1 MSLNAVIAA
10 NRFGLGARPGELTQI
25 ARDPKAWL
33 MSQIG
38 SATSTNLPADGL
50 LTSAQA
56 FEALQ
61 SYQQARAAQQRSAQS
76 PNPAVNVDERVRLAD
91 LISKTMGPEIE
102 ARIQHAVT
110 TPAPF
115 AERWVQFWSN
125 HFTMAARN
133 LQTTPFPGSFEREA
147 IRPHVWGRFED
158 LLVKADTHVGM
169 LIYLDQA
176 QSIGP
181 NSQAAQNQ
189 QGRRRAAGLNENL
202 AREILELH
210 TLGAD
215 GGYTQA
221 DVTEFARAL
230 TGWTVAGPRLRRLAQ
245 GAEMGTTVFV
255 PALHEPGSRTILGKN
270 FPATGERQALDI
282 LAYLA
287 RQPSVAKRIAFKL
300 AQHFVADDPPPA
312 LVTRLENAFLQSRG
326 DLSALAKTLVQSPE
340 AWTPEAQ
347 KFKTPNDFLLSTMRA
362 SGANATSTQALR
374 STFEQLGQTP
384 WRAPSPKGWPDVAS
398 EWAAPDAILK
408 RIDWANLAADVIG
421 ETFQPLAFAETA
433 LGPALTDRT
442 KTAISRA
449 QTARQGIVLA
459 LMSPEFQRR

>member
-1 MSLNAVIAA
+1 
-10 NRFGLGARPGELTQI
+10 
-25 ARDPKAWL
+25 
-33 MSQIG
+33 
-38 SATSTNLPADGL
+38 
-50 LTSAQA
+50 
-56 FEALQ
+56 
-61 SYQQARAAQQRSAQS
+61 
-76 PNPAVNVDERVRLAD
+76 
-91 LISKTMGPEIE
+91 
-102 ARIQHAVT
+102 VT
-110 TPAPF
+110 TTAPF

-133 LQTTPFPGSFEREA
+133 VQTTPFPGSFEREA
-147 IRPHVWGRFED
+147 IRPYVWGRFEE

-189 QGRRRAAGLNENL
+189 QGRGRAAGLNENL

-215 GGYTQA
+215 GGYSQA

-245 GAEMGTTVFV
+245 DAKIGTTIFV
-255 PALHEPGSRTILGKN
+255 PALHEPGARVVLGKS
-270 FPATGERQALDI
+270 FPPAGENQALAI
-282 LAYLA
+282 LNHLA
-287 RQPSVAKRIAFKL
+287 RQPSVAKRIAFKV
-300 AQHFVADDPPPA
+300 AQHFVADDPPQA
-312 LVTRLENAFLQSRG
+312 LVARLEASFRQSGG
-326 DLSALAKTLVQSPE
+326 DLAALAKTLIQSPE
-340 AWTPEAQ
+340 AWAPEAS
-347 KFKTPNDFLLSTMRA
+347 KFKTPNDFLISTMRA
-362 SGANATSTQALR
+362 SGATAASMQALR
-374 STFEQLGQTP
+374 ATFEQLGQTP

-421 ETFQPLAFAETA
+421 ETFQPIAFAESA
-433 LGPALTDRT
+433 LGPALTD
-442 KTAISRA
+442 KTRIAISRA

>member
-10 NRFGLGARPGELTQI
+10 NRFGLGARPGELAQI

-33 MSQIG
+33 LSQVG
-38 SATSTNLPADGL
+38 QSQSTNMLSDGL
-50 LTSAQA
+50 LSSAQA

-61 SYQQARAAQQRSAQS
+61 SYQEARAAQRRTEAS
-76 PNPAVNVDERVRLAD
+76 PNPAVNAEERVRLAD
-91 LISKTMGPEIE
+91 LVGQTTGREIE

-110 TPAPF
+110 TQAPF

-125 HFTMAARN
+125 HFTMAVRN

-181 NSQAAQNQ
+181 NSQAAQTQ

-215 GGYTQA
+215 GGYSQT

-245 GAEMGTTVFV
+245 GSRVGTTIFV
-255 PALHEPGSRTILGKN
+255 SELHEPGARSILGKN
-270 FPATGERQALDI
+270 FPAAGERQALDI
-282 LAYLA
+282 LAHLA
-287 RQPSVAKRIAFKL
+287 RQPSVAKRIAFKV

-312 LVTRLENAFLQSRG
+312 LVARLEASFRQSSG
-326 DLSALAKTLVQSPE
+326 DLSALAKTLIQSPE
-340 AWTPEAQ
+340 AWAPETR
-347 KFKTPNDFLLSTMRA
+347 KFKTPNDFLISTMRA
-362 SGANATSTQALR
+362 SGANTTSTQALR
-374 STFEQLGQTP
+374 ATFEQLGQTP

-421 ETFQPLAFAETA
+421 ETFQPIAFAESA
-433 LGPALTDRT
+433 LGPALTDKTR
-442 KTAISRA
+442 TAISRA

>member
-10 NRFGLGARPGELTQI
+10 NRFGLGARPGELSQI

-33 MSQIG
+33 MGQIG
-38 SATSTNLPADGL
+38 KSASTNIPANGL
-50 LTSAQA
+50 LSSAQA

-61 SYQQARAAQQRSAQS
+61 SYQQARAAQQRGAQS
-76 PNPAVNVDERVRLAD
+76 PNPAVNFDERVRLAD
-91 LISKTMGPEIE
+91 LISKTTGPEIE

-125 HFTMAARN
+125 HFTMAVRN

-147 IRPHVWGRFED
+147 IRPYVWGRFED

-230 TGWTVAGPRLRRLAQ
+230 TGWTVAGPRVRRLAQ
-245 GAEMGTTVFV
+245 GAEIGTTVFV
-255 PALHEPGSRTILGKN
+255 PALHEPGSRTILGKS

-282 LAYLA
+282 LAHLA

-300 AQHFVADDPPPA
+300 AQHFVADDPPPS
-312 LVTRLENAFLQSRG
+312 LVTGLENSFLQSRG

-362 SGANATSTQALR
+362 SGAAATSTQALR

-384 WRAPSPKGWPDVAS
+384 WRAPSPKGWPDVAD

-421 ETFQPLAFAETA
+421 ETFHPLAFAETA
-433 LGPALTDRT
+433 LGPTLTDRT
-442 KTAISRA
+442 KTAILRA

>member
-1 MSLNAVIAA
+1 MSLNAVIAV
-10 NRFGLGARPGELTQI
+10 NRFGLGARPGDLNQV
-25 ARDPKAWL
+25 AHDPKAWL
-33 MSQIG
+33 LGQVGQSQSVNIQ
-38 SATSTNLPADGL
+38 SDGL
-50 LTSAQA
+50 LSSAQA

-61 SYQQARAAQQRSAQS
+61 SYQEARAAQRRRDAS
-76 PNPAVNVDERVRLAD
+76 PSPAMNADERVRLAD
-91 LISKTMGPEIE
+91 LVGQTTGREIE

-110 TPAPF
+110 TQAPF

-125 HFTMAARN
+125 HFTMAVRN
-133 LQTTPFPGSFEREA
+133 IQTTPFPGSFEREA

-181 NSQAAQNQ
+181 NSQAAKTQ

-215 GGYTQA
+215 GGYSQT

-245 GAEMGTTVFV
+245 GSKIGTTVFV
-255 PALHEPGSRTILGKN
+255 PALHEPGSRSILGKN
-270 FPATGERQALDI
+270 FPTAGERQALDI
-282 LAYLA
+282 LQHLA
-287 RQPSVAKRIAFKL
+287 RQPSVGKRIAFKV

-312 LVTRLENAFLQSRG
+312 LVARLEASFRQSSG
-326 DLSALAKTLVQSPE
+326 DLSALAKTLIQSPE
-340 AWTPEAQ
+340 AWVPETR
-347 KFKTPNDFLLSTMRA
+347 KFKTPNDFLISTMRA
-362 SGANATSTQALR
+362 SGANRTSTQALR
-374 STFEQLGQTP
+374 ATFEQLGQTP

-421 ETFQPLAFAETA
+421 ETFQPIAFAEAA
-433 LGPALTDRT
+433 LGPALTDKTR
-442 KTAISRA
+442 TAISRA

>member
-10 NRFGLGARPGELTQI
+10 NRFGLGARPGELAQI

-38 SATSTNLPADGL
+38 NAASTNLPAKGL
-50 LTSAQA
+50 LSSAQA

-61 SYQQARAAQQRSAQS
+61 GYQQARAAQQRNAQS
-76 PNPAVNVDERVRLAD
+76 PNPAANVDERVRLAD
-91 LISKTMGPEIE
+91 LISKTTGPEIE

-282 LAYLA
+282 LAHLA

-312 LVTRLENAFLQSRG
+312 LVTRLENSFLQSRG

-433 LGPALTDRT
+433 LGPALTDKT

>member
-10 NRFGLGARPGELTQI
+10 NRFGLGARPGDLTKV
-25 ARDPKAWL
+25 ALDPKAWL
-33 MSQIG
+33 LSQVGQSQAINIR
-38 SATSTNLPADGL
+38 SDNL

-61 SYQQARAAQQRSAQS
+61 DYQQARAAQQRAAAA
-76 PNPAVNVDERVRLAD
+76 PNPAVSADERVRRAD
-91 LISKTMGPEIE
+91 LVNQTTGREIE

-110 TPAPF
+110 TTAPF

-147 IRPHVWGRFED
+147 IRPYVWGRFED

-181 NSQAAQNQ
+181 NSQAAKVQ

-215 GGYTQA
+215 GGYSQA

-245 GAEMGTTVFV
+245 DAKIGTTIFV
-255 PALHEPGSRTILGKN
+255 PSLHEPGARVVLGKS
-270 FPATGERQALDI
+270 FPPGGENQALAI
-282 LAYLA
+282 LSHLA
-287 RQPSVAKRIAFKL
+287 QQPSVAERIAAKV
-300 AQHFVADDPPPA
+300 AQHFVADDPPRA
-312 LVTRLENAFLQSRG
+312 LVARLEASFRQSGG
-326 DLSALAKTLVQSPE
+326 DLSALAKTLIQSPE
-340 AWTPEAQ
+340 AWVPEAS
-347 KFKTPNDFLLSTMRA
+347 KFKTPNDFLISTMRA
-362 SGANATSTQALR
+362 SGATAASTQALR
-374 STFEQLGQTP
+374 GTFEQLGQTP

-421 ETFQPLAFAETA
+421 ETFQPIAFAESA
-433 LGPALTDRT
+433 LGPALTD
-442 KTAISRA
+442 KTRIAISRA

>member
-10 NRFGLGARPGELTQI
+10 NRFGLGARPGELAQI

-38 SATSTNLPADGL
+38 NAASTNLPANGL
-50 LTSAQA
+50 LSSAQA

-61 SYQQARAAQQRSAQS
+61 GYQQARAAQQRNAQS
-76 PNPAVNVDERVRLAD
+76 PNPAANVDERVRLAD
-91 LISKTMGPEIE
+91 LISKTTGPEIE

-189 QGRRRAAGLNENL
+189 QGRRRVAGLNENL

-230 TGWTVAGPRLRRLAQ
+230 TGWTVAGPRVRRLAQ
-245 GAEMGTTVFV
+245 GAEMGTTIFV
-255 PALHEPGSRTILGKN
+255 SALHEPGSRTILGKN

-282 LAYLA
+282 LAHLA

-433 LGPALTDRT
+433 LGPALTDKT

>member
-33 MSQIG
+33 LNQIG
-38 SATSTNLPADGL
+38 QTQSTTLRSDNLL
-50 LTSAQA
+50 SSAQA
-56 FEALQ
+56 FEVLQ
-61 SYQQARAAQQRSAQS
+61 GYQQARAAQQRNAAS
-76 PNPAVNVDERVRLAD
+76 PSPAVTMDERVRLAD
-91 LISKTMGPEIE
+91 LVGKTTGPEIE

-125 HFTMAARN
+125 HFTMAVRN

-158 LLVKADTHVGM
+158 LLIKAETHVGM

-181 NSQAAQNQ
+181 NSEAAKTQ

-215 GGYTQA
+215 GGYAQA

-230 TGWTVAGPRLRRLAQ
+230 TGWTVAGARLRRLAQ
-245 GAEMGTTVFV
+245 GAKTGTAIFV
-255 PALHEPGSRTILGKN
+255 PAMHEPGSRTILGKN
-270 FPATGERQALDI
+270 FAATGERQALEV
-282 LAYLA
+282 LAHLA
-287 RQPSVAKRIAFKL
+287 RQPQVAKRIAFKV

-312 LVTRLENAFLQSRG
+312 LVTRLETSFRQSGG

-340 AWTPEAQ
+340 AWAPEAR
-347 KFKTPNDFLLSTMRA
+347 KFKTPNDFLISTMRA

-421 ETFQPLAFAETA
+421 ETFQPIAVAESA
-433 LGPALTDRT
+433 LGSALTDKT

>member
-10 NRFGLGARPGELTQI
+10 NRFGFGARPGDLTRVAQ
-25 ARDPKAWL
+25 DPKAWL
-33 MSQIG
+33 VSQIG
-38 SATSTNLPADGL
+38 QSRATSINSDGL
-50 LTSAQA
+50 LSSAQA
-56 FEALQ
+56 FDALQ
-61 SYQQARAAQQRSAQS
+61 TYQQARAAQQRAAAS
-76 PNPAVNVDERVRLAD
+76 PSPAESVDERVRLAD
-91 LISKTMGPEIE
+91 LVNQTTGREIE

-110 TPAPF
+110 TTAPF

-133 LQTTPFPGSFEREA
+133 VQTTPFPGSFEREA
-147 IRPHVWGRFED
+147 IRPYVWGRFED

-215 GGYTQA
+215 GGYSQA

-245 GAEMGTTVFV
+245 DAKIGTTIFV
-255 PALHEPGSRTILGKN
+255 PALHEPGARVVLGKS
-270 FPATGERQALDI
+270 FPPAGENQALAI
-282 LAYLA
+282 LSHLA
-287 RQPSVAKRIAFKL
+287 RQPTVAKRIAGKV
-300 AQHFVADDPPPA
+300 AQHFVADDPPQA
-312 LVTRLENAFLQSRG
+312 LVARLEASFRQSEG
-326 DLSALAKTLVQSPE
+326 DLAALAKTLIQSPE
-340 AWTPEAQ
+340 AWAPEAS
-347 KFKTPNDFLLSTMRA
+347 KFKTPNDFLISTMRA
-362 SGANATSTQALR
+362 SGATAVSMQALR
-374 STFEQLGQTP
+374 ATFEQLGQAP

-408 RIDWANLAADVIG
+408 RIDWANLAADVIS
-421 ETFQPLAFAETA
+421 ETFQPIAFAESA
-433 LGPALTDRT
+433 LGPALTN
-442 KTAISRA
+442 KTRIAISRA

>member
-33 MSQIG
+33 LNQIG
-38 SATSTNLPADGL
+38 QTQSTTLRSDNLL
-50 LTSAQA
+50 SSAQA
-56 FEALQ
+56 FEVLQ
-61 SYQQARAAQQRSAQS
+61 DYQQARAAQQRNAAS
-76 PNPAVNVDERVRLAD
+76 PSPALTMDERVRLAD
-91 LISKTMGPEIE
+91 LVGKTTGPEIE

-125 HFTMAARN
+125 HFTMAVRN

-158 LLVKADTHVGM
+158 LLIKADTHVGM

-181 NSQAAQNQ
+181 NSEAAKTQ

-215 GGYTQA
+215 GGYAQA

-245 GAEMGTTVFV
+245 GAKTGTAIFV
-255 PALHEPGSRTILGKN
+255 PAMHEPGSRTILGKN
-270 FPATGERQALDI
+270 FAATGERQALEV
-282 LAYLA
+282 LVHLA
-287 RQPSVAKRIAFKL
+287 RQPQVAKRIAFKV

-312 LVTRLENAFLQSRG
+312 LVTRLENSFRQSGG

-340 AWTPEAQ
+340 AWAPEAR
-347 KFKTPNDFLLSTMRA
+347 KFKTPNDFLISTMRT

-421 ETFQPLAFAETA
+421 ETFQPIAFAESA
-433 LGPALTDRT
+433 LGPALTDKT

>member
-10 NRFGLGARPGELTQI
+10 NRFGLGARPGDLNQI

-33 MSQIG
+33 LGQIG
-38 SATSTNLPADGL
+38 QGQLTATQTEGL
-50 LTSAQA
+50 LSSREA

-61 SYQQARAAQQRSAQS
+61 SYQQARAAQQRGSAS
-76 PNPAVNVDERVRLAD
+76 PSPAVSMDERVRLAD
-91 LISKTMGPEIE
+91 LVNQTTGREIE

-133 LQTTPFPGSFEREA
+133 VQTTPFPGSFEREA

-158 LLVKADTHVGM
+158 LVVKAETHVGM

-181 NSQAAQNQ
+181 NSEAAKSQ

-215 GGYTQA
+215 GGYSQE

-230 TGWTVAGPRLRRLAQ
+230 TGWTVASPRLRRLAQ
-245 GAEMGTTVFV
+245 GSQLGTTIFV
-255 PALHEPGSRTILGKN
+255 PAWHEPGTRIILGKS
-270 FPATGERQALDI
+270 FAATGERQALEI
-282 LAYLA
+282 LTYLS
-287 RQPSVAKRIAFKL
+287 RQPSVSKRIAFKV

-312 LVTRLENAFLQSRG
+312 LVARLEASFRQSGG
-326 DLSALAKTLVQSPE
+326 DLATVAKTLIQSPE
-340 AWTPEAQ
+340 AWTSEAR
-347 KFKTPNDFLLSTMRA
+347 KFKTPNDFLISTMRA
-362 SGANATSTQALR
+362 SGANVASAQALR
-374 STFEQLGQTP
+374 STFEQLGQSP
-384 WRAPSPKGWPDVAS
+384 WRAPSPKGWPDLAS

-421 ETFQPLAFAETA
+421 ETFSPIGFAETA
-433 LGPALTDRT
+433 LGPALSDKTRT
-442 KTAISRA
+442 SISRA

>member
-10 NRFGLGARPGELTQI
+10 NRFGLGARPGELAHI
-25 ARDPKAWL
+25 AHNPKAWL
-33 MSQIG
+33 LGQIG
-38 SATSTNLPADGL
+38 QSQAAPIGSEPL
-50 LTSAQA
+50 LSSAQA

-61 SYQQARAAQQRSAQS
+61 SYQEARAAQRRAAAS
-76 PNPAVNVDERVRLAD
+76 PGPSVSVDERVRLAD
-91 LISKTMGPEIE
+91 LVNQTTGREME
-102 ARIQHAVT
+102 ARIQHGVT
-110 TPAPF
+110 TTAPF
-115 AERWVQFWSN
+115 GERWVQFWSN

-181 NSQAAQNQ
+181 NSQAAQTQ

-210 TLGAD
+210 TLGGD
-215 GGYTQA
+215 GGYSQT

-230 TGWTVAGPRLRRLAQ
+230 TGWTVASPRLRRLAFD
-245 GAEMGTTVFV
+245 APIGTTIFV
-255 PALHEPGSRTILGKN
+255 PALHEPGARLVLGKS
-270 FPATGERQALDI
+270 FPPDGEKQALAI
-282 LAYLA
+282 LSHLA
-287 RQPSVAKRIAFKL
+287 RQPSVGKRIALKL
-300 AQHFVADDPPPA
+300 ARHFVADDPPPA
-312 LVTRLENAFLQSRG
+312 LVARLEASFSQSGG
-326 DLSALAKTLVQSPE
+326 DLSALAKTLIESPE
-340 AWTPEAQ
+340 AWEREAR
-347 KFKTPNDFLLSTMRA
+347 KFKTPNDFLISTMRA
-362 SGANATSTQALR
+362 SGANAASSQALR
-374 STFEQLGQTP
+374 ATFEQLGQTP

-408 RIDWANLAADVIG
+408 RVDWANLAADVIG
-421 ETFQPLAFAETA
+421 ETFQPIAFAETA
-433 LGPALTDRT
+433 LGPALTDKT

>member
-1 MSLNAVIAA
+1 MSLNAVIAT
-10 NRFGLGARPGELTQI
+10 NRFGLGARPGDLKKVVL
-25 ARDPKAWL
+25 DPKAWL
-33 MSQIG
+33 LSQVG
-38 SATSTNLPADGL
+38 QSQATNIRSDNL

-61 SYQQARAAQQRSAQS
+61 DYQQARAAQQRAAAS
-76 PNPAVNVDERVRLAD
+76 PSPAVSFDERVRLAD
-91 LISKTMGPEIE
+91 LVNQTTGREIE
-102 ARIQHAVT
+102 ARVQHAVT
-110 TPAPF
+110 TTAPF
-115 AERWVQFWSN
+115 TERWVQFWSN

-133 LQTTPFPGSFEREA
+133 VQTTPFPGSFEREA
-147 IRPHVWGRFED
+147 IRPYVWGRFED

-181 NSQAAQNQ
+181 NSQAAKVQK
-189 QGRRRAAGLNENL
+189 GRRRAAGLNENL

-215 GGYTQA
+215 GGYSQA

-245 GAEMGTTVFV
+245 DAKIGTTIFV
-255 PALHEPGSRTILGKN
+255 PVLHEPGARVVLGKS
-270 FPATGERQALDI
+270 FPPAGENQALAI
-282 LAYLA
+282 LSHLA
-287 RQPSVAKRIAFKL
+287 RQPAVAKRIAAKV
-300 AQHFVADDPPPA
+300 AQHFVADDPPRA
-312 LVTRLENAFLQSRG
+312 LVARLEASFRQSGG
-326 DLSALAKTLVQSPE
+326 DLAALARTLIQSPE
-340 AWTPEAQ
+340 AWVPEAS
-347 KFKTPNDFLLSTMRA
+347 KFKTPNDFLISTMRA
-362 SGANATSTQALR
+362 SGANAASTQALR
-374 STFEQLGQTP
+374 ATFEQLGQTP

-421 ETFQPLAFAETA
+421 ESFQPIAFAESA
-433 LGPALTDRT
+433 LGPALTDKTR
-442 KTAISRA
+442 TAISRA

>member
-33 MSQIG
+33 LNQIG
-38 SATSTNLPADGL
+38 QTQSTTLRSDNLL
-50 LTSAQA
+50 SSAQA
-56 FEALQ
+56 FEVLQ
-61 SYQQARAAQQRSAQS
+61 GYQQARAAQQRNAAS
-76 PNPAVNVDERVRLAD
+76 PSPAVTMDERVRLAD
-91 LISKTMGPEIE
+91 LVGKTTGPEIE

-125 HFTMAARN
+125 HFTMAVRN

-158 LLVKADTHVGM
+158 LLIKAETHVGM

-181 NSQAAQNQ
+181 NSEAAKTQ

-215 GGYTQA
+215 GGYAQA

-230 TGWTVAGPRLRRLAQ
+230 TGWTVAGARLRRLAQ
-245 GAEMGTTVFV
+245 GAKTGTAIFV
-255 PALHEPGSRTILGKN
+255 PAMHEPGSRTILGKN
-270 FPATGERQALDI
+270 FAATGERQALEV
-282 LAYLA
+282 LAHLA
-287 RQPSVAKRIAFKL
+287 RQPQVAKRIAFKV

-312 LVTRLENAFLQSRG
+312 LVTRLETSFRQSGG

-340 AWTPEAQ
+340 AWAPEAR
-347 KFKTPNDFLLSTMRA
+347 KFKTPNDFLISTMRA

-421 ETFQPLAFAETA
+421 ETFQPIAFAESA
-433 LGPALTDRT
+433 LGSALTDKT